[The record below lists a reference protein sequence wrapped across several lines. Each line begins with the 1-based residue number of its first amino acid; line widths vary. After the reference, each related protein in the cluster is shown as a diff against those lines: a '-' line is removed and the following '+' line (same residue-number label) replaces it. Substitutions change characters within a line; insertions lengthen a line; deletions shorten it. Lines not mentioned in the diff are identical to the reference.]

1 MKNILTLAIMAA
13 LLTVG
18 AAVAQDA
25 TPGPTDPGP
34 PQAAP
39 TTSQPQTAPA
49 PLAGS
54 QTQAATQAATAPA
67 NDAKIAPGSVIPV
80 QLTKTI
86 DAKKAKTGD
95 EVIARVVQDLKT
107 QSGEVMV
114 PKDTKV
120 IGHVIEAQARQKDQK
135 QSELAIVFDQA
146 VLKDQPVSLPMSIQA
161 VIGEENNNN
170 NSSGASPSPSPAG
183 APMPSSTGTA
193 GTSPMAG
200 RSPSG
205 NAGQSSP
212 QGAPTGS
219 TSGGNQASG
228 PRPPINAQ
236 TQGVIGISNLN
247 LTPNSNAKQGTML
260 SSEKNNVK
268 LESGTMLLLRV
279 TP

>member
-13 LLTVG
+13 LLTAG

-25 TPGPTDPGP
+25 TPRPTDPGS

-228 PRPPINAQ
+228 PRPQINAQ

-247 LTPNSNAKQGTML
+247 LEPNSNAKQGTML

-279 TP
+279 NP